1 MDASEARTGTTF
13 CVYTLGWLY
22 LMQGIPAG
30 FALEAL
36 PAILRKEGMSLAQ
49 IGLMSAMVIVPWTLK
64 FLWAPLVDNRHYAP
78 LGRRR
83 SWIVPLQVLSATI
96 LLALACLPDGRVSL
110 SSLVTG
116 VVVLNVL
123 AATQDI
129 AVDGYAADHLAGRE
143 RSLVNGFQIGG
154 FSLGML
160 IGGGLALL
168 VYDVGGWPLV
178 LALLGSLLL
187 LGVIPG
193 MALSEESSVRDDSHG
208 RPRASLRAFLRK
220 RHAGQMLAVA
230 MLFYFGRMLQ
240 NTMLKP
246 YLVDSDLDLST
257 IGILSTL
264 GNSVSAIVGGI
275 AGGVLAAHIGESRT
289 AIRFG
294 LLGALSTL
302 VWVVITYLHA
312 HAFSVL
318 LAATLL
324 SGVTAAIA
332 YAAFFAIFMRWATGP
347 QAGTDFTTLQCTESL
362 SNVIAAALSG
372 ILAERLGYS
381 GELAAA
387 ALLGLAALLWIAR
400 WLPLIE
406 AASGSKGAAF
416 SMATSEG
423 SP

>member
-1 MDASEARTGTTF
+1 MDVSEARAGTTF
-13 CVYTLGWLY
+13 SVYTLGWLY

-36 PAILRKEGMSLAQ
+36 PAILRKEGMSLGQ
-49 IGLMSAMVIVPWTLK
+49 IGLMSAMVIIPWTLK

-96 LLALACLPDGRVSL
+96 LLALACSPEASVPL

-116 VVVLNVL
+116 VVVLNLL

-143 RSLVNGFQIGG
+143 RSIVNGFQIGG

-160 IGGGLALL
+160 IGGGFTLL
-168 VYDVGGWPLV
+168 VYDLGGWPLV

-187 LGVIPG
+187 LGVVPG
-193 MALSEESSVRDDSHG
+193 VALSEGSSVQDDSQE

-220 RHAGQMLAVA
+220 RHAGRMLAVA
-230 MLFYFGRMLQ
+230 LLFYFGRMLQ

-246 YLVDSDLDLST
+246 YLVDGGLDLSS
-257 IGILSTL
+257 IGMLSTL
-264 GNSVSAIVGGI
+264 GNSVSVIVGGI

-302 VWVVITYLHA
+302 VWVAITYLHA
-312 HAFSVL
+312 HDFSVL
-318 LAATLL
+318 LAAMLL
-324 SGVTAAIA
+324 SGVSTAIA
-332 YAAFFAIFMRWATGP
+332 YAAFFAIFMRWAAGP
-347 QAGTDFTTLQCTESL
+347 QAGTDFTTLQCRESL
-362 SNVIAAALSG
+362 SNIIAAALSG
-372 ILAERLGYS
+372 ILAEWLGYS

-400 WLPLIE
+400 QLPLIE
-406 AASGSKGAAF
+406 DAGGQRI
-416 SMATSEG
+416 TH
-423 SP
+423 